1 MADFP
6 EIRIDVG
13 IDESSISSSYDKIIA
28 KTKSLED
35 SVQSAMSKLS
45 SSGGGASAVKSF
57 EGSIEEVTRLFNS
70 LRREMSEQLSLSVGV
85 DTSRITSDF
94 AEARSGVLSSLA
106 NMEAS
111 IQQSALSGEI
121 NLTRLT
127 DAVSLTQDS
136 LSELGE
142 GAFAS
147 EASMRELSESFS
159 SLGGSVESI
168 SSISEVGDELKESLR
183 GIASATDEV
192 SDNTNQLEDSLED
205 VSSTLQDTG
214 KQSENTSKGLKNL
227 GNSSDIASNA
237 ISNLVKKLLL
247 LVSFDKLKDLA
258 SESIELS
265 SALVELK
272 NVTDTVFGDSAYLI
286 EEFARTS
293 IDAFGLAEVSAKE
306 YASTIGAILGA
317 TGLKDTIGSDAL
329 AQMSVNL
336 TKLTADMASFR
347 NMEFEEVFNKI
358 KSGITGETEA
368 IKSLGVALYESDMQ
382 EYMLKSGIDATWSSL
397 DNNTKI
403 LLRYNKIMQDTG
415 FVQGDFQ
422 KTSDS
427 FANSTKV
434 LHERWTELL
443 TLWGNYLIPVIAPAI
458 NILGNLLAI
467 LSEVTTQMAQLFGWA
482 DYQVISNDLVSNT
495 ASVSDYLANGVSE
508 ADDLTSSVK
517 AAGAQAKKSL
527 APFSELNILSSSQ
540 SGSSDGGASFS
551 AGTAKVDIANPY
563 KGSKT
568 ASYFDDLQ
576 DKLDKLKISKEA
588 EKIVDFLKDV
598 WDFLGKIAPLAE
610 GAIVGI
616 LSYKILKKLVPYWD
630 TLVGDAGDLKKIF
643 SGNFTGST
651 KTKIEKLAIAAGVAV
666 TEFGFLKAVFDNF
679 VLDNFDKVTGELDMT
694 FEDVAITIGAAV
706 GVVGAASVALYA
718 LLGPVGLLVSGFT
731 FALAGIQAYT
741 AYQDT
746 VFQASL
752 ERNLGGTLDFST
764 ALDGLMQK
772 NFSAVSTSLG
782 ELETALD
789 DLNGKK
795 EELDGTVGSFDQLLT
810 VAIGLDGGIEGL
822 PDKLQALGDSV
833 TNQAKSLLDANYQWA
848 VYEVM
853 MSGGS
858 EEEKAK
864 AIEDL
869 TKHYND
875 GVADVEA
882 FSDALKTAAEDGEIS
897 SEEIAGLSDS
907 FATVQDILGTD
918 VEVDLGVDI
927 NIEDIDLSDLE
938 QVKTTMDNATAELE
952 LANEDFVAKREEY
965 IAKLVFSG
973 MSEEEAT
980 QTFDT
985 SRYSESYKEALKG
998 LQDDIALLYVEY
1010 QNGVGQVALEA
1021 GSAIDLEA
1029 IAGVTEAFMN
1039 TNLVIV
1045 ENLADAG
1052 ATVDE
1057 IVGFNTTTMDKL
1069 KKSEEDLEKNLEEA
1083 YPNGFLFKL
1092 VSFFDPTAY
1101 EEGQDALMDLTTDK
1115 FYRFAKDIGTDFP
1128 EGYADGVADPD
1139 AQAEANNAV
1148 KALVNGALETAADTQ
1163 DSHSPSEETKLFG
1176 LYFVQGYALGIS
1188 DNQSIVE
1195 DAVTALVSSL
1205 LLILSEKSVEMAT
1218 SGATLTSKLAEGIS
1232 SGQSSVV
1239 TAFKTVLNALSDSV
1253 NTWLDSLAD
1262 TLSKT
1267 SISLSAVKSSDD
1279 IQTSSATIKSITIPK
1294 LATGAVIQPNN
1305 EFVSILGDQRSGV
1318 NIESPLSTMV
1328 DAFTRALD
1336 SRGSSGFSGVIQ
1348 IPVYVDG
1355 ELNSMQVI
1363 DTQELE
1369 RYRSNGR

>member
-28 KTKSLED
+28 KTKSLEE

-57 EGSIEEVTRLFNS
+57 EGSIEEITRLFNS

-85 DTSRITSDF
+85 DTSKIASDF
-94 AEARSGVLSSLA
+94 AEARSGVLSSLS

-136 LSELGE
+136 LSELSE
-142 GAFAS
+142 NAFAS

-159 SLGGSVESI
+159 SLGDSAESI
-168 SSISEVGDELKESLR
+168 SSIGEVGDELKESLM
-183 GIASATDEV
+183 GIASVTDKV

-205 VSSTLQDTG
+205 VSATLKDTG
-214 KQSENTSKGLKNL
+214 KQSENTSKGIKNL

-237 ISNLVKKLLL
+237 ISGLVKKLLL
-247 LVSFDKLKDLA
+247 LVSVDKLKDLA

-265 SALVELK
+265 SSLIELK

-286 EEFARTS
+286 EEFAKTS
-293 IDAFGLAEVSAKE
+293 IDSFGLAEVSAKE

-336 TKLTADMASFR
+336 TRVTADMASFR
-347 NMEFEEVFNKI
+347 NMEFDEVFNKL

-382 EYMLKSGIDATWSSL
+382 EYMLRNGIDGTWSSL

-403 LLRYNKIMQDTG
+403 LLRYNKIMQDTS

-443 TLWGNYLIPVIAPAI
+443 TLWGNYLIPAIAPAI
-458 NILGNLLAI
+458 NVLGNLLAV

-482 DYQVISNDLVSNT
+482 DYQVISNGLVSNT

-517 AAGAQAKKSL
+517 AAGDQAKKSL

-540 SGSSDGGASFS
+540 TGSSGGGASFS
-551 AGTAKVDIANPY
+551 AGEAKVDIANPY
-563 KGSKT
+563 EDSKT
-568 ASYFDDLQ
+568 ISYLDELKS
-576 DKLDKLKISKEA
+576 KLDKLKISKEA

-610 GAIVGI
+610 GVLVGI
-616 LSYKILKKLVPYWD
+616 LSYTILKKLATGWGN
-630 TLVGDAGDLKKIF
+630 LVGNVGDLKKIF
-643 SGNFTGST
+643 SGNFTGDT
-651 KTKIEKLAIAAGVAV
+651 KTKIEKLAAAAGVAV
-666 TEFGFLKAVFDNF
+666 TEFKSLQTVFKEL
-679 VLDNFDKVTGELDMT
+679 VLDKFNVATGELEMT
-694 FEDVAITIGAAV
+694 FGDIAIAIGAAV
-706 GVVGAASVALYA
+706 GLVGTASVALYA
-718 LLGPVGLLVSGFT
+718 LLGPAGLLVSGFAL
-731 FALAGIQAYT
+731 ALAGIEAYT
-741 AYQDT
+741 EYQDK
-746 VFQASL
+746 VFQSSL
-752 ERNLGGTLDFST
+752 ERNLGGTQDFSE
-764 ALDGLMQK
+764 ALDGLMKK
-772 NFSAVSTSLG
+772 NFSEVSASLG
-782 ELETALD
+782 ELETALGN
-789 DLNGKK
+789 LNGQQ
-795 EELDGTVGSFDQLLT
+795 EEFDATVGSFEQLLT
-810 VAIGLDGGIEGL
+810 VAIGLDGNLENL

-853 MSGGS
+853 MSGLS
-858 EEEKAK
+858 EGEKAE
-864 AIEDL
+864 AIDHL
-869 TKHYND
+869 TESYND
-875 GVADVEA
+875 SVAGVDA
-882 FSDALKTAAEDGEIS
+882 FSDALKKAGEDGEIS
-897 SEEIAGLSDS
+897 AEDVASLSDS
-907 FATVQDILGTD
+907 LVNVQDMLGTEA
-918 VEVDLGVDI
+918 EVDLGIDI
-927 NIEDIDLSDLE
+927 NIEDIDLSDLD
-938 QVKTTMDNATAELE
+938 QVKTAMDDVTGELE
-952 LANEDFVAKREEY
+952 LLEEDFATKRKES
-965 IAKLVFSG
+965 IARLVFSG
-973 MSEEEAT
+973 MFEEEAT
-980 QTFDT
+980 ETFDT
-985 SRYSESYKEALKG
+985 SRYAESYREALKG
-998 LQDDIALLYVEY
+998 LQDDVALIYTEY
-1010 QNGVGQVALEA
+1010 QEGLGQVIIES
-1021 GSAIDLEA
+1021 GSSFDLKA
-1029 IAGVTEAFMN
+1029 AADVNIAFETAN
-1039 TNLVIV
+1039 KVIV
-1045 ENLADAG
+1045 DSQYGAG
-1052 ATVDE
+1052 ATADE
-1057 IVGFNTTTMDKL
+1057 IFKFKQETLDKVT
-1069 KKSEEDLEKNLEEA
+1069 KAEEDLEKDVRAA
-1083 YPNGFLFKL
+1083 YPDGFMYNVLGMDDWVDAAVDLSSVDFYQYADG
-1092 VSFFDPTAY
+1092 VGTSFP
-1101 EEGQDALMDLTTDK
+1101 Q
-1115 FYRFAKDIGTDFP
+1115 
-1128 EGYADGVADPD
+1128 GYADGVADPT
-1139 AQAEANNAV
+1139 ARAAVNSSAEAVV
-1148 KALVNGALETAADTQ
+1148 KDALETAEDTQ
-1163 DSHSPSEETKLFG
+1163 DSHSPSKKTEQFG

-1188 DNQSIVE
+1188 ENQTIVE

-1205 LLILSEKSVEMAT
+1205 LSILSEKSVEMKT
-1218 SGATLTSKLAEGIS
+1218 SGETLTSKLAEGIS
-1232 SGQSSVV
+1232 SGKSSVV
-1239 TAFKTVLNALSDSV
+1239 TAFKTVLDALSDSV

-1279 IQTSSATIKSITIPK
+1279 IQTASATIKSIAVPK

-1305 EFVSILGDQRSGV
+1305 EFISILGDQRNGV

-1355 ELNSMQVI
+1355 ELSGMQVI

-1369 RYRSNGR
+1369 RYRSNGK